1 MSATNVPNREGVTRP
16 RNADDFYATPS
27 WVTRAILPYL
37 PLAGSVLEPCA
48 GDGAI
53 VRELIAGGV
62 NGDCIDAIELDPAR
76 AKEIPSAVDVV
87 VGDALSEEGDALWDA
102 PHGLVIMNPPFTLA
116 QRFVETALAAQ
127 RPHRGTTAALLRL
140 AFLEGQG
147 RADFHA
153 AYPSDVYVLPRRPSF
168 YSRPE
173 GRKGS
178 TDSSAY
184 AWFVWS
190 PGGGGRWRVLDCE
203 PAPRGR
209 RG

>member
-1 MSATNVPNREGVTRP
+1 MTATARQRADGTRSERRP
-16 RNADDFYATPS
+16 ADHYPTPG

-62 NGDCIDAIELDPAR
+62 NGDCIDAIELDPVR
-76 AKEIPSAVDVV
+76 AKAIPSAVDVV
-87 VGDALSEEGDALWDA
+87 VGDALSEEGGDLWDA
-102 PHGLVIMNPPFTLA
+102 PHGLVVINPPFSLA

-153 AYPSDVYVLPRRPSF
+153 CYPSDVYVLPRRPSF
-168 YSRPE
+168 TNNGKS
-173 GRKGS
+173 
-178 TDSSAY
+178 DSSAY

-203 PAPRGR
+203 SAGRGAR
-209 RG
+209 A

>member
-1 MSATNVPNREGVTRP
+1 MEAVEEDHEVEG
-16 RNADDFYATPS
+16 A
-27 WVTRAILPYL
+27 
-37 PLAGSVLEPCA
+37 LAAA
-48 GDGAI
+48 GEDRGGAV

-62 NGDCIDAIELDPAR
+62 NGDCIDAIELDPVR
-76 AKEIPSAVDVV
+76 AKAIPSAVDVV
-87 VGDALSEEGDALWDA
+87 VGDALSEEGGDLWDA
-102 PHGLVIMNPPFTLA
+102 PHGLVVINPPFSLA

-153 AYPSDVYVLPRRPSF
+153 CYPSDVYVLPRRPSF
-168 YSRPE
+168 TNNGKS
-173 GRKGS
+173 
-178 TDSSAY
+178 DSSAY

-203 PAPRGR
+203 SAGRGAR
-209 RG
+209 A